1 MTTEFQKK
9 MLYLNESL
17 SAVTQIFTT
26 VTFDILEIDF
36 DYVTDGCDYAD
47 SVTNLAK
54 LLEGKVTADDMPM
67 DNRDWVSTVLVNALD
82 LVISLDRMSAK
93 VSHIVGQDLS
103 LPTDAFRQLIAEL
116 ANS

>member
-1 MTTEFQKK
+1 MTTKYQEQ

-17 SAVTQIFTT
+17 CTVTEIFTT

-36 DYVTDGCDYAD
+36 DYITDGCDYSE
-47 SVTNLAK
+47 SVSNLAK

-67 DNRDWVSTVLVNALD
+67 ENRDWVSTVLVNALD
-82 LVISLDRMSAK
+82 LVISLDRMSERASQ
-93 VSHIVGQDLS
+93 VVGQDLS
-103 LPTDAFRQLIAEL
+103 LPTGAFRQLIAEL

>member
-36 DYVTDGCDYAD
+36 AYVTEGCDYGD

-54 LLEGKVTADDMPM
+54 LLEGKDTADDMPM

-82 LVISLDRMSAK
+82 LVISLDHMSAK
-93 VSHIVGQDLS
+93 VSQVVGQDLS